1 VAAGVDEVTCESYGQ
16 ELEANLHDLQERVQR
31 GAYRA
36 KPTRRVCI
44 PKADGRLRPLGIAA
58 LEDKIVQ
65 RATVKVLNA
74 IYEADFL
81 GFSYGFRPGR
91 GPHDALVARGRNRT
105 REGELGARRG
115 HPRLLH
121 QPASSLAAEVP
132 RAPDRG
138 QAGRLIQK
146 WLRAG
151 AVGDGV
157 WSASEDGSPRGATV
171 SPLLAN
177 VYLLYVFDLWA
188 PTTPLAHRST
198 GTLARE
204 RGAGTPRLLRRAR
217 QHPPIR
223 GLPRPARA
231 ALVSGATAP
240 RPATPPQLAADA
252 PPRGAMAPSRPHH
265 ALLARSAIRRPHP
278 SQQPSALVAHAG
290 ICAGAA
296 RRGSLPR

>member
-1 VAAGVDEVTCESYGQ
+1 VPSVTRQVTGRRVRAFTALLHHVSLDRLRVAYRALSPTVAAGVDEVTCESYGQ

-121 QPASSLAAEVP
+121 QP
-132 RAPDRG
+132 
-138 QAGRLIQK
+138 
-146 WLRAG
+146 
-151 AVGDGV
+151 
-157 WSASEDGSPRGATV
+157 
-171 SPLLAN
+171 
-177 VYLLYVFDLWA
+177 
-188 PTTPLAHRST
+188 
-198 GTLARE
+198 
-204 RGAGTPRLLRRAR
+204 
-217 QHPPIR
+217 
-223 GLPRPARA
+223 
-231 ALVSGATAP
+231 
-240 RPATPPQLAADA
+240 
-252 PPRGAMAPSRPHH
+252 
-265 ALLARSAIRRPHP
+265 
-278 SQQPSALVAHAG
+278 
-290 ICAGAA
+290 
-296 RRGSLPR
+296 